1 MSVSSSSCT
10 PEEFAAM
17 HSRDPALAS
26 QKPTTAP
33 PAALRAKVCHGGPK
47 QHRRL
52 LASLQPVQVERIGQ
66 AVQHLDVVDQLRVQL
81 AVADQRLEAVV
92 VERHDGGLLRL
103 LASLAAREEVHPPR
117 AALEHAA
124 EPVSRA
130 DRPEQRAARNAK
142 LGLDLVDELVWRE
155 ARPVQLVDKREE
167 RKPAQPRNLEQL
179 ARLGLE
185 PLGGVDQH
193 HGIVRRSERAV
204 RVLGKVLVARRV
216 EHVDL
221 LAVVLVREHRARDGD
236 ASLLLQLH
244 EVRGGPPLLALG
256 LDSTGLRDCAT
267 VQQELFRQRGLARV
281 GMADDCKIATPLDLI
296 RESDVHRDTT
306 NVPGGG

>member
-1 MSVSSSSCT
+1 
-10 PEEFAAM
+10 M

-47 QHRRL
+47 QHRSL

-155 ARPVQLVDKREE
+155 ARPAARRERLGRRGKRLGGAALSSPVQLVDKREE
-167 RKPAQPRNLEQL
+167 RKPAQPRNLTGEITRDHPRCNA
-179 ARLGLE
+179 ARCSA
-185 PLGGVDQH
+185 D
-193 HGIVRRSERAV
+193 RA
-204 RVLGKVLVARRV
+204 
-216 EHVDL
+216 
-221 LAVVLVREHRARDGD
+221 
-236 ASLLLQLH
+236 
-244 EVRGGPPLLALG
+244 
-256 LDSTGLRDCAT
+256 
-267 VQQELFRQRGLARV
+267 
-281 GMADDCKIATPLDLI
+281 
-296 RESDVHRDTT
+296 
-306 NVPGGG
+306 

>member
-1 MSVSSSSCT
+1 M
-10 PEEFAAM
+10 
-17 HSRDPALAS
+17 
-26 QKPTTAP
+26 Q
-33 PAALRAKVCHGGPK
+33 
-47 QHRRL
+47 RRE
-52 LASLQPVQVERIGQ
+52 VQRRPRVTSNS
-66 AVQHLDVVDQLRVQL
+66 LRVW
-81 AVADQRLEAVV
+81 
-92 VERHDGGLLRL
+92 G
-103 LASLAAREEVHPPR
+103 SSPLAASTSITALSACGGVQASASPP
-117 AALEHAA
+117 LC
-124 EPVSRA
+124 SW
-130 DRPEQRAARNAK
+130 AAR
-142 LGLDLVDELVWRE
+142 R
-155 ARPVQLVDKREE
+155 RR
-167 RKPAQPRNLEQL
+167 
-179 ARLGLE
+179 
-185 PLGGVDQH
+185 H
-193 HGIVRRSERAV
+193 RSERAV
-204 RVLGKVLVARRV
+204 RVLGKILVARRV